1 MSLNLLLFNL
11 RTDSADTALGFTT
24 AWINAL
30 APHCNR
36 IHVVTMY
43 AGLVEVAPNVHV
55 HSIGKEAGL
64 SEARRLVRF
73 YRIVLS
79 ILRQEQIDVVFAHMA
94 PLFAVLFAPIAKIR
108 RIPVLLW
115 YAHKSVPTMLR
126 VAHALVDE
134 CVASTP
140 EGFRLPSR
148 KVSFIG
154 QGVDTNVFAPP
165 RRIRSGHEMT
175 ALAIGRVTPIKNL
188 KEVVEAVALVREHGV
203 DLRLRVVGGPL
214 TDGDIAYEA
223 RVRRAAE
230 GLGSGI
236 DFRGP
241 IPFTRI
247 PDEYRQGGI
256 FINLSGSGSLDKA
269 ILESM
274 ASGCIPIC
282 RNDAFRA
289 LAAEHGLSR
298 LVPGDGAAA
307 VAECMLSVIR
317 QPEPDRRALRTQLR
331 RIVVEHHSLD
341 TLAAEVVGHL
351 RGLAGTEH
359 SSRVGTLGRLTR

>member
-1 MSLNLLLFNL
+1 MNLLLFNL

-30 APHCNR
+30 APHCDR
-36 IHVVTMY
+36 IVVVTMY
-43 AGLVEVAPNVHV
+43 AGRIEVAPNVRV

-79 ILRQEQIDVVFAHMA
+79 IVRQEEIDVVFAHMA

-115 YAHKSVPTMLR
+115 YAHKSVPRMLR
-126 VAHALVDE
+126 VAHALVDK

-140 EGFRLPSR
+140 EGFRLASR

-154 QGVDTNVFAPP
+154 QGVDTSVFLPP
-165 RRIRSGHEMT
+165 KRMRSGHETT
-175 ALAIGRVTPIKNL
+175 ALVIGRVTPIKNL
-188 KEVVEAVALVREHGV
+188 EEVLEAVALVRECGA
-203 DLRLRVVGGPL
+203 DLRLHVVGGPL
-214 TDGDIAYEA
+214 TDGDLVYEA
-223 RVRRAAE
+223 RVRLAAE
-230 GLGSGI
+230 RLGPGI
-236 DFRGP
+236 VDFRGP

-256 FINLSGSGSLDKA
+256 FINLSDSGSLDKA

-289 LAAEHGLSR
+289 LAVEHGVSK
-298 LVPGDGAAA
+298 LVPGEGAGA
-307 VAECMLSVIR
+307 VAECVLSVLQ
-317 QPEPDRRALRTQLR
+317 QPEAEKAALRTQLR
-331 RIVVEHHSLD
+331 RIVVEHHSLE
-341 TLAAEVVGHL
+341 TLAAEVVRQLGEL
-351 RGLAGTEH
+351 
-359 SSRVGTLGRLTR
+359 SRSGRSDTGALGRRRL